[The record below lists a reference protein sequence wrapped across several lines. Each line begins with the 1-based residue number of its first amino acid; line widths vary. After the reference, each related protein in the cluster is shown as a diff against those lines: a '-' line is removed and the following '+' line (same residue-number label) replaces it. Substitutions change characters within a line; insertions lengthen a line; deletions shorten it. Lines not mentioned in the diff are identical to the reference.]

1 MHSVMMKH
9 LFQIVLLTLIAVPAA
24 NAQTPELRIDV
35 AHPPSGSAEVRVG
48 LYTDASNWLDEEPV
62 HGMLESATDTLTTV
76 VFRDLPAGV
85 YGAAVYLDE
94 NRNGKLDRNL
104 VGFFKEPYGFS
115 KDARVRFGPPKW
127 DDAVFEHGDEE
138 TRLFIRLD

>member
-1 MHSVMMKH
+1 MMKA
-9 LFQIVLLTLIAVPAA
+9 LFLFALLTLIATPGADG
-24 NAQTPELRIDV
+24 QTTELRIDV
-35 AHPPSGSAEVRVG
+35 AHPLSSSAEVRVG
-48 LYTDASNWLDEEPV
+48 LYTDASNWLNEEPV
-62 HGMLESATDTLTTV
+62 YGMLESAADTLTTV
-76 VFRDLPAGV
+76 VFRDLPAGI

-104 VGFFKEPYGFS
+104 IGFFKEPFGFS

-127 DDAVFEHGDEE
+127 DDAVFEHGNEV